1 MAIGFIGQDLQSYLP
16 VLEPEPFV
24 SAFSGTVARPAAWLQ
39 QAAAVEV
46 VAEPDLNA
54 GVFDLISRQRAQAS
68 AASAAVPG
76 VPSSGL
82 TRAPTTAQRIPGAAA
97 SYGGGY
103 GGGVGLAAPAAL
115 GGSWAKI
122 GLGAAAL
129 LVIGLVGY
137 KALKKKRR

>member
-54 GVFDLISRQRAQAS
+54 SVFDMISRQRAQ
-68 AASAAVPG
+68 ASAAVPG

-82 TRAPTTAQRIPGAAA
+82 TRAPMTAQRIPGAAA

>member
-82 TRAPTTAQRIPGAAA
+82 TRAPTTAQRIPSAAA
-97 SYGGGY
+97 SYGGGAY
-103 GGGVGLAAPAAL
+103 GGAAPSTVAGIPLRTIGIGAGVLVLLGVGFL
-115 GGSWAKI
+115 
-122 GLGAAAL
+122 
-129 LVIGLVGY
+129 
-137 KALKKKRR
+137 ALKKKRR